1 MLLKNLATVSFGVLL
16 SLKALAD
23 DKELYGADLT
33 RIESNKNKLNDEKS
47 DYRIVTAYRAEDFFA
62 FDAAA
67 ISPASQKTAIF
78 GSKLAPEKLQGLV
91 EVSESDA
98 YVFTAALS
106 MPEKNPGTVPLAE
119 ERSIP

>member
-23 DKELYGADLT
+23 DKELYGANLT
-33 RIESNKNKLNDEKS
+33 GNESKKNTPNNENS
-47 DYRIVTAYRAEDFFA
+47 DYRIVTDYRAEVFFA

-67 ISPASQKTAIF
+67 IGPANQNTAIF
-78 GSKLAPEKLQGLV
+78 GSKLAPDKLQGLV
-91 EVSESDA
+91 ELSSGDA

-106 MPEKNPGTVPLAE
+106 MPEKNPGTVHLAE